1 MRTTSSTGA
10 SGGNAFATKRLT
22 ALADSGVD
30 SKFLRACTVS
40 GMVAATMLIREI
52 GPPNEPK
59 ASDLRKFG
67 QAETAPDSVDA
78 GSVSWGA

>member
-1 MRTTSSTGA
+1 
-10 SGGNAFATKRLT
+10 
-22 ALADSGVD
+22 
-30 SKFLRACTVS
+30 
-40 GMVAATMLIREI
+40 MVASNMLIREI

-78 GSVSWGA
+78 